1 MCLPAAAAIPLVIA
15 SSVVSA
21 AGQVMQGQQAAAQG
35 KYEAAVDRQNA
46 GMEVDAAHQSI
57 LAGQDERR
65 DFWRKVAQVKG
76 QNIASMAAN
85 GIDVGYGSAA
95 RLQDDT
101 QMLANDDAKNLY
113 RGIEERTKG
122 HLIDAGNYQSQAK
135 AAKQRGKDALT
146 NSYFGAASSVLGGLS
161 QAAGMSAK
169 MGKTG

>member
-21 AGQVMQGQQAAAQG
+21 AGQVMAGAQANAQG
-35 KYEAAVDRQNA
+35 KYESQVDKMNA
-46 GMEVDAAHQSI
+46 GLEVDAAHQSI

-65 DFWRKVAQVKG
+65 DFWRHVSQIKG
-76 QNIASMAAN
+76 QQVASMAAN

-122 HLIDAGNYQSQAK
+122 HLINASNYQMQGK
-135 AAKQRGKDALT
+135 AAKARGKAALT
-146 NSYFGAASSVLGGLS
+146 SSYFGAASSILGGLA
-161 QAAGMSAK
+161 QGAGMKAK
-169 MGKTG
+169 MGAG